1 MGLTGVC
8 TFVGNWQALKR
19 SQSAYKLGFERQTGP
34 YLYRVEAEV
43 RHGFLEE
50 NGMRVGGV

>member
-19 SQSAYKLGFERQTGP
+19 SQVLTNWVLKKTGS

-43 RHGFLEE
+43 RHGFLED
-50 NGMRVGGV
+50 GMRVGGV